1 MNLPKISIII
11 PVYKSRDFLGK
22 VFDSLE
28 NQSLR
33 EIEIIFVNDG
43 SPDDSDLIIKRI
55 AENDSRI
62 NFINQEN
69 QGPAKALQNG
79 LKVATGSYV
88 MFLDADDWIDKNTC
102 EVAYNAALKEDADMV
117 FWTFKKEYPNKTI
130 DANLV
135 FNKDMQFDS
144 NNIKWLRR
152 RLFGLIGFEVAKPFM
167 NDAISSVWGKLYR
180 RSIIINN
187 NIQFVSTNEIGSTD
201 VLYNAQVV
209 KYVQRATYLHRF
221 FNHYRQDNPSSLTKN
236 YQFTLFNKYLKL
248 FEFLNNELDF
258 YNGNE
263 RIEMEQALSN
273 RISCSL
279 INIGLSITSQKIKES
294 HGTRIKHFKEVLNH
308 EVYTNALRSFQMEY
322 LPFHWKVYFY
332 LCKRKWAI
340 PAYIM
345 TNIMNKFR

>member
-1 MNLPKISIII
+1 MNLPKISIIL
-11 PVYKSRDFLGK
+11 PVYKSRDYLDK
-22 VFDSLE
+22 IFDCLQ

-43 SPDDSDLIIKRI
+43 SPDDSEEIIFQKSKSDARI
-55 AENDSRI
+55 I
-62 NFINQEN
+62 LINQKN
-69 QGPAKALQNG
+69 SGPASAVQKGTECAKGEYL
-79 LKVATGSYV
+79 

-102 EVAYNAALKEDADMV
+102 EVAYNAALNEDADMV

-130 DANLV
+130 DAYLV

-152 RLFGLIGFEVAKPFM
+152 RLFGLIGVEVAKPFM

-180 RSIIINN
+180 RSIITKN

-201 VLYNAQVV
+201 VLYNAQVI

-248 FEFLNNELDF
+248 FELMQNELDT
-258 YNGNE
+258 YEGDE
-263 RIEMEQALSN
+263 RNEMEQALSN

-294 HGTRIKHFKEVLNH
+294 HGTRMKHYKEVLNH
-308 EVYTNALRSFQMEY
+308 EVYKNALRSFQMEY

-345 TNIMNKFR
+345 TNIINKFR